1 MNELIDTKPDTN
13 VLEIEYKRL
22 LGYPYHFELKE
33 RARELADW
41 ARQWYS
47 ENGSPWIYAVK
58 TDKIDYSNEKLRI
71 NGAEFSSLKLRSQLV
86 QAQVYNAMLVAVS
99 AGNECEEKS
108 NQLWQEGKPDEY
120 FFLEV
125 YGSAVVEHLITIT
138 GAKLCAWAD
147 ENNLAVLPHYSPGYP
162 GWKVT
167 DQNQLFKIIIN
178 NREHA
183 FPGTINVLETGM
195 LKPKKSLLALFGI
208 TKNVDKVRKLS
219 ELIPCETCSLQ
230 CCQYRRTAYKHAR
243 NPIEDVSKLQPI
255 NKEFINTETSFENSS
270 MGVLTK
276 NGKYNIS
283 IKALQKWSDQRLT
296 LKVLED
302 NSIEANFRYEGT
314 TCSNMG
320 RPLEFDYFIK
330 LGSPENLYEIVSMCC
345 NPAKDSDGYKFMC
358 EYITDPEAIMNSIE
372 NEKPLI
378 GRPLDDIL
386 NWKYRFSPEG
396 CFCKPESREHK
407 WGLVL
412 EVLHYALVK
421 YENRPVNAEIEN
433 F

>member
-1 MNELIDTKPDTN
+1 MNELIDTKPDIN

-22 LGYPYHFELKE
+22 LGYPHHFELKE

-58 TDKIDYSNEKLRI
+58 TDEIDFSNEKLRI

-99 AGNECEEKS
+99 AGKECEEKS
-108 NQLWQEGKPDEY
+108 NQLWQEDKPDEY

-125 YGSAVVEHLITIT
+125 YGSAVVEHLITLA
-138 GAKLCAWAD
+138 GAHICAWAD

-167 DQNQLFKIIIN
+167 DQKELLKLIIN

-183 FPGTINVLETGM
+183 IPGNIDVLETGM
-195 LKPKKSLLALFGI
+195 LKPKKSMLALFGI

-230 CCQYRRTAYKHAR
+230 RCQYRRTVYKHPR
-243 NPIEDVSKLQPI
+243 IPIEDVSKLQPS
-255 NKEFINTETSFENSS
+255 NKEYINTGTSFEKST

-320 RPLEFDYFIK
+320 RPLDFDYFIK
-330 LGSPENLYEIVSMCC
+330 LGSPENLYEIISMYC
-345 NPAKDSDGYKFMC
+345 NPAKDSDSYKFMC
-358 EYITDPEAIMNSIE
+358 EYITDPEALMNNIQ

-378 GRPLDDIL
+378 GKPLDNIL

-396 CFCKPESREHK
+396 CFCKAESREHK

-412 EVLHYALVK
+412 EVLHFALVK
-421 YENRPVNAEIEN
+421 LEDRAVNAEIVN

>member
-41 ARQWYS
+41 AREWYS
-47 ENGSPWIYAVK
+47 ENGSPWIYGVK
-58 TDKIDYSNEKLRI
+58 TSEIDFTNEKLRI
-71 NGAEFSSLKLRSQLV
+71 NGAEFSSLRLRSQLLK
-86 QAQVYNAMLVAVS
+86 AQVNSAMLVAVS

-108 NQLWQEGKPDEY
+108 NQLWLEGKPDEY

-125 YGSAVVEHLITIT
+125 YGSAVVEHLITLA

-162 GWKVT
+162 GWTVT
-167 DQNQLFKIIIN
+167 DQNELLKLIVN
-178 NREHA
+178 NKHDL
-183 FPGTINVLETGM
+183 PGKMNVLETGM

-208 TKNVDKVRKLS
+208 TENVDKVLRLS
-219 ELIPCETCSLQ
+219 DLIPCETCSLQ
-230 CCQYRRTAYKHAR
+230 RCQYRRSAYKHAR
-243 NPIEDVSKLQPI
+243 NPIEDVSKLQPA
-255 NKEFINTETSFENSS
+255 NKEFNTRGSDEKNSAHI
-270 MGVLTK
+270 LTK

-283 IKALQKWSDQRLT
+283 IKALQKWSDERLT

-320 RPLEFDYFIK
+320 RSLEFEYFIK
-330 LGSPENLYEIVSMCC
+330 LGSPEILYKIISMSC
-345 NPAKDSDGYKFMC
+345 NPVHDNDGYKFMC
-358 EYITDPEAIMNSIE
+358 EYISDSESLMNSIQ

-378 GRPLDDIL
+378 GKPLNDIL
-386 NWKYRFSPEG
+386 NWKYQFSPEG
-396 CFCKPESREHK
+396 CFCKTESREHK

-412 EVLHYALVK
+412 EVVHYALVK
-421 YENRPVNAEIEN
+421 LENHSVNAEIVT